1 MDQYKSKSLI
11 ILIHFLFVFSHS
23 IQAQL
28 ENISLSP
35 NTLVSKAYLGL
46 RSDIKALTDT
56 SNIPIKTMA
65 SVRIGLVV
73 KQDLNKYFAFEAQSA
88 LQHSNSLNTISMP
101 AFELIYKMNSAF
113 QIRAGYLVTPT
124 TTTRPNPVTWQAQ
137 VETYAQSRIIGSKP
151 GVMLRYTFSPNL
163 FVVSSLHYQNNQW
176 SPHARIDYKSFRLA
190 GYFENKSSYF
200 ISLKSTIK
208 KFESIFNY
216 NKLNEEFAGSVF
228 YSINP
233 RFTFFTDANRKIILN
248 QSDVW
253 LLGFRSYFNS
263 DKYPVAGFFGLQYDV
278 IQKYLLGQFFIH
290 LADLKKE

>member
-1 MDQYKSKSLI
+1 MIQIQRINYSILLF
-11 ILIHFLFVFSHS
+11 ILIAFGHS
-23 IQAQL
+23 LHAQL
-28 ENISLSP
+28 ENISLSN
-35 NTLVSKAYLGL
+35 NTLVSKAYVGL
-46 RSDIKALTDT
+46 RSDIKAFTD
-56 SNIPIKTMA
+56 SSKVPIKTFA

-73 KQDLNKYFAFEAQSA
+73 KQELNKSFAFEAQSA
-88 LQHSNSLNTISMP
+88 LQHSNSSNTISMP

-113 QIRAGYLVTPT
+113 QIRTGYLVTPT

-163 FVVSSLHYQNNQW
+163 FVVSSLHYQNNHW
-176 SPHARIDYKSFRLA
+176 APHARIDYKSFRLA

-216 NKLNEEFAGSVF
+216 HKLNEEFAGSVF

-253 LLGFRSYFNS
+253 VLGFRSYFKA
-263 DKYPVAGFFGLQYDV
+263 DKYPVAGFFGIQYDV

-290 LADLKKE
+290 LADMKKE

>member
-1 MDQYKSKSLI
+1 MYIKHRMNFSLL
-11 ILIHFLFVFSHS
+11 LIFLIAFVNSL
-23 IQAQL
+23 QAQI

-35 NTLVSKAYLGL
+35 NTFVSKAYVGL

-65 SVRIGLVV
+65 SVRIGLVI

-101 AFELIYKMNSAF
+101 AFELIYKMSSAF

-151 GVMLRYTFSPNL
+151 GLMLRYTFSPNL
-163 FVVSSLHYQNNQW
+163 FVVSSLHYQNNRW
-176 SPHARIDYKSFRLA
+176 APHARIDYKKHRLA
-190 GYFENKSSYF
+190 GYYENNSSYF

-208 KFESIFNY
+208 KFESIFNF
-216 NKLNEEFAGSVF
+216 NKVNEELACSVF

-233 RFTFFTDANRKIILN
+233 RFTFFTDVNRKMMLN

-253 LLGFRSYFNS
+253 VLGFRSHFKA
-263 DKYPVAGFFGLQYDV
+263 DKYPVAGFFGMQYDV

-290 LADLKKE
+290 LSDLKKE

>member
-1 MDQYKSKSLI
+1 MMQNQKINSSILLI
-11 ILIHFLFVFSHS
+11 FLIAIANST
-23 IQAQL
+23 QAQL

-35 NTLVSKAYLGL
+35 NTSVSKAYVGL
-46 RSDIKALTDT
+46 RSDIKTLTDT

-65 SVRIGLVV
+65 SIRIGLVV

-88 LQHSNSLNTISMP
+88 LQHSNSLNTISIP
-101 AFELIYKMNSAF
+101 AFELIFKVNKAF
-113 QIRAGYLVTPT
+113 QIRAGHLVTPT

-163 FVVSSLHYQNNQW
+163 FVVSSLHYQNNLW
-176 SPHARIDYKSFRLA
+176 APHARIDYKTFRLA
-190 GYFENKSSYF
+190 GYYENNSSYF

-208 KFESIFNY
+208 KFESIFNF
-216 NKLNEEFAGSVF
+216 NKVNDELAGSVF

-233 RFTFFTDANRKIILN
+233 RFTFFTDVNRKMMLN

-253 LLGFRSYFNS
+253 VLGFRSHFKA
-263 DKYPVAGFFGLQYDV
+263 DKYPVAGFFGMQYDV

-290 LADLKKE
+290 LSDLKKE